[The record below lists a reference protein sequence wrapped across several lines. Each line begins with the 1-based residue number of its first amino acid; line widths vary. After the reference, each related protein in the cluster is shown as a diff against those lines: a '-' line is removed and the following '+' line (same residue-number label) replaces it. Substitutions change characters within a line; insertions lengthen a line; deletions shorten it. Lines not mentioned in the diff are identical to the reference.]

1 MPPIILLLFQLLILC
16 LAAIVKP
23 IILQPASN
31 DPTMENGN
39 RPKQTS
45 ALRLIEPGLTLV
57 RRGDGPDPRL
67 VELARLLARRAA
79 REVFEEQTKGRRTTR
94 S

>member
-1 MPPIILLLFQLLILC
+1 MPC
-16 LAAIVKP
+16 LTAIVTP
-23 IILQPASN
+23 ITLQLASN
-31 DPTMENGN
+31 DPTMDNGK

-45 ALRLIEPGLTLV
+45 ALRLREPELTLA
-57 RRGDGPDPRL
+57 RRGNGPDPRL

-79 REVFEEQTKGRRTTR
+79 REVFEEQTKGRRTKR